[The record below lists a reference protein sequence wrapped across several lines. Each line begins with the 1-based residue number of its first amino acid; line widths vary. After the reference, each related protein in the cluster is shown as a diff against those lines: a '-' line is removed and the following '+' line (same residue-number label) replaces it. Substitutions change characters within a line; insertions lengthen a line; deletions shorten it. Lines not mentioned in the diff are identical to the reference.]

1 MPSKHKKVSSYT
13 TLDREMWWGNP
24 RTKTTQGT
32 AARIGEHQ
40 PRAMFMMLLPQAKM
54 NAVSLLFILYLYLYI
69 RLFCF
74 QNEERTISRRR

>member
-40 PRAMFMMLLPQAKM
+40 PRTMFMMLLPQAKM
-54 NAVSLLFILYLYLYI
+54 NAVSFPFIYFIPIFIHSFVLLS
-69 RLFCF
+69 
-74 QNEERTISRRR
+74 E